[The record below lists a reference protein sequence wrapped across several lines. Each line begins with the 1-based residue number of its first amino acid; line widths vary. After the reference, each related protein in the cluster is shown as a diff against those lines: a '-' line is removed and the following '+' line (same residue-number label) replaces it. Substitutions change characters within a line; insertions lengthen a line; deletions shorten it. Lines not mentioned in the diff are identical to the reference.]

1 MLKGGRLRGILGF
14 WPEWLV
20 HSGAITEKKKTNEVG
35 ITGNRSQ
42 GKKRSTLDPLS
53 CEVSV

>member
-20 HSGAITEKKKTNEVG
+20 HSGAIIEKKKTNEVG
-35 ITGNRSQ
+35 ITGNWSQ
-42 GKKRSTLDPLS
+42 GK
-53 CEVSV
+53 